1 MTSQYQNNIILYFL
15 AFPPLKKICE
25 KFGQLPGKHC
35 MFHAL
40 PQGLNLFLMETH
52 TSNTNPQDVHAIP
65 KIQITKET
73 TFKNTK

>member
-1 MTSQYQNNIILYFL
+1 
-15 AFPPLKKICE
+15 
-25 KFGQLPGKHC
+25 

-40 PQGLNLFLMETH
+40 PQGLNLFLMDTH

-73 TFKNTK
+73 TSKNTK